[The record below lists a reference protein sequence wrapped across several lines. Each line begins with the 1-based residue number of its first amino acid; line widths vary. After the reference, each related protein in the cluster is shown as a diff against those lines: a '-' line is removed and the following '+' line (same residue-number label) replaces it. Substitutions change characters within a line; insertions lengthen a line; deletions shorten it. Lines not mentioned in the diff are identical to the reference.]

1 MHYLPSVELTID
13 LNIATSQS
21 TNSNTT
27 LTLVVSSCYR
37 NSVHVITV
45 TFLGSI
51 APSLFLFPLA
61 ALIKIFCVRF
71 SELCLGLHHGSYNI
85 R

>member
-51 APSLFLFPLA
+51 APVPLSFPRA
-61 ALIKIFCVRF
+61 ALIKIFVFRISILAGGTF
-71 SELCLGLHHGSYNI
+71 GLHHGS
-85 R
+85 